1 MQRTTTIR
9 FLTPTTNQ
17 KGDLFTRLMENL
29 FQALGYNDFRLDV
42 QKPGREIDIE
52 GRHLY
57 QPTLL
62 RAECKAHEGK
72 IGGRDLNAFYGV
84 VTRERD
90 ETKKPIDAY
99 FVSLGGFTEPGR
111 NQEDGTSKNAT
122 ILLDTPKVIAALEQH
137 KLLLDDAAA
146 AERAG
151 HCAGRANLDAR
162 MLESVELL
170 AYEKGYVKVVYY
182 AQQKQRTHYALIHA
196 DGTAL
201 AKAPA
206 QEVIDADE
214 AIGGT
219 LHQLIYLAPAPVV
232 ADLRAVQEAALDH
245 YRRWLIDECA
255 YVQLDGLPANS
266 DVSPTKLK
274 LERLFIPLKAIATK
288 HQEIGPTTVR
298 IDLKMSGHA
307 KRIYYENMLDSQ
319 VINSINYKVFL
330 KGPTPISELL
340 LSGVRLAFLAPPGGG
355 KSTLLKRLASEY
367 GFTNQLVKFAD
378 EMPEQD
384 WLPLI
389 IRCRDLQDQAKEPF
403 IDLLEKLPKRLNM
416 LPEPAT
422 AFNAYIHEALQ
433 LGRVLLLIDGLD
445 EITKESNRKAF
456 TKNLLSF
463 LSMFP
468 QVTLVLTSRE
478 AGFRLVAD
486 VVASKCETY
495 KLAPFEEADVQ
506 RLCVQWHAE
515 VINHSEEVR
524 QKALKLAKDIWENE
538 HIRGLAQNPLL
549 LTTLLVV
556 NRRRGGELPKNR
568 TMLYSKAVE
577 VLIQTWNAEAFEPLD
592 EEETLTQ
599 LSYLACH
606 MMEKG
611 IQQIGRHELIQ
622 TLKQAQQTVPE
633 LRHTKTSPANF
644 IKQVEYRS
652 SLLMQVGSNIIDEEE
667 QEIFEFRHL
676 TFQEYLAAKGY
687 VEGYHPRDKEGLS
700 LAKLLE
706 PHFGQAGW
714 REVIPLA
721 AVLAK
726 RGAEETITLLVQKC
740 TRTTRDKVKDN
751 ITLMTPVDILRRCI
765 LDEVLISS
773 DETLQNALRQLGR
786 LAPISFARDAI
797 RSIVSGKFGEL
808 YQELIE
814 QAYLF
819 NQVDWSDYSSA
830 FGSLSEVKI
839 RQLCG
844 ENNEL
849 YIEKVIDLLQQN
861 ELLLQLRGL
870 AALAEIGDS
879 QGLPWHEAKNRM
891 FQANVD
897 AKLLPFRMEERQ
909 AIELYYLLDQLILT
923 EDKRLL
929 LAASLAF
936 IAMTYVTPT
945 NSSPQG
951 SSIAALFKILG
962 SINTNPFENDD
973 DRHLYDTTSQALK
986 SQPLL
991 SRDALMGENVGES
1004 YSTIA
1009 KDKLEYGNDKLPITQ
1024 LGILAAWYQLIP
1036 VADEELLHQIDT
1048 FFNVDLETMMNVNS
1062 DLEYPK
1068 VITLLEGLGQSGKSL
1083 LASRVERRDKEMKK
1097 FNKVSR
1103 ISITNTKSG

>member
-84 VTRERD
+84 VMRERD

-111 NQEDGTSKNAT
+111 NQEEGTSKNAT

-137 KLLLDDAAA
+137 KLLLDDVVA
-146 AERAG
+146 AEKAG
-151 HCAGRANLDAR
+151 HCAGRSNLDTR
-162 MLESVELL
+162 MIESIELL
-170 AYEKGYVKVVYY
+170 AYEKGYVKAVYY
-182 AQQKQRTHYALIHA
+182 AQQKQRTHFALIHA

-214 AIGGT
+214 AVGGN

-232 ADLRAVQEAALDH
+232 SDLRAVQEAALNH

-274 LERLFIPLKAIATK
+274 LERLFIPIKAIATK
-288 HQEIGPTTVR
+288 HQETGAATVR
-298 IDLKMSGHA
+298 IDMKMSRHA
-307 KRIYYENMLDSQ
+307 KRIYYEKMLDSE
-319 VINSINYKVFL
+319 VVKSIDYRIFFNQPVS
-330 KGPTPISELL
+330 ISELL
-340 LSGVRLAFLAPPGGG
+340 VPEVRLALLAPPGGG
-355 KSTLLKRLASEY
+355 KSTLLKRLATEY
-367 GFTNQLVKFAD
+367 GFANQLVKFAD
-378 EMPEQD
+378 EMPVQD

-416 LPEPAT
+416 LPESAT

-486 VVASKCETY
+486 VVASKCKTY

-652 SLLMQVGSNIIDEEE
+652 SLLMQVGSNIVDEEE

-721 AVLAK
+721 AVIAK
-726 RGAEETITLLVQKC
+726 RGAEEIIALLVQKC
-740 TRTTRDKVKDN
+740 AKTTREKVKKDSV
-751 ITLMTPVDILRRCI
+751 LMTHVDTLRRCI
-765 LDEVLISS
+765 IDEVLISS
-773 DETLQNALRQLGR
+773 DETLQNALRQIGR
-786 LAPISFARDAI
+786 LAPVPFARDAT
-797 RSIVSGKFGEL
+797 RSIVSGRFGEL

-814 QAYLF
+814 QAYVF
-819 NQVDWSDYSSA
+819 NQDNWSDYSSA
-830 FGSLSEVKI
+830 FGGLSEVI
-839 RQLCG
+839 VRQSCSDS
-844 ENNEL
+844 NMP
-849 YIEKVIDLLQQN
+849 YIEKIIELLRQS

-879 QGLPWHEAKNRM
+879 QGLPWREVKSGTLRTSI
-891 FQANVD
+891 D
-897 AKLLPFRMEERQ
+897 ADLLPFKMKESQ
-909 AIELYYLLDQLILT
+909 AIELYYLLDQLLLT
-923 EDKRLL
+923 ENKRIL

-936 IAMTYVTPT
+936 IAMTYVTPPN
-945 NSSPQG
+945 NSPKG
-951 SSIAALFKILG
+951 SSIAALFKLLG

-991 SRDALMGENVGES
+991 SREALMGESVGES
-1004 YSTIA
+1004 YGTTA
-1009 KDKLEYGNDKLPITQ
+1009 KDKLEYGNDNLPVTQ

-1036 VADEELLHQIDT
+1036 IADEELLFQIDT
-1048 FFNVDLETMMNVNS
+1048 FFNIDLETMLNVNS

-1068 VITLLEGLGQSGKSL
+1068 VITLLEGLGQGGKEL
-1083 LASRVERRDKEMKK
+1083 LVSRAERRNEEMKK
-1097 FNKVSR
+1097 YNKVSR
-1103 ISITNTKSG
+1103 ISISSAKAG